1 MGNVYLTKNILTT
14 ILNESAIDCGTELTN
29 EFASIRNDMLYL
41 RTNNLKTFSA
51 GIEKFIN
58 NLEWFII
65 EFENV
70 LSDKVIRELQLAISV
85 AKEEKFLARGREIK
99 LELAKLYAKKEK
111 LSEKERERKLKFY
124 KYLINKPFYDVEDKI
139 VILNEEI
146 ESLESFLQDFG
157 SDISIK
163 LKSELINRLRA
174 KAMEKRKLEKG
185 HKQENIKL
193 TTFLDEQNE
202 EITMK

>member
-14 ILNESAIDCGTELTN
+14 ILNEAVMDCGTELTN
-29 EFASIRNDMLYL
+29 EFASIKNDMLYL

-51 GIEKFIN
+51 GIEKLIN

-65 EFENV
+65 EFGNM

-99 LELAKLYAKKEK
+99 LELAKLYAQKEK

-124 KYLINKPFYDVEDKI
+124 KYLINKPFYDIEDKI
-139 VILNEEI
+139 VILDKEI
-146 ESLESFLQDFG
+146 KCLESFLQDFG
-157 SDISIK
+157 SDVSIK
-163 LKSELINRLRA
+163 LKSELINRLRV
-174 KAMEKRKLEKG
+174 KAMEKKKLEKG
-185 HKQENIKL
+185 HKQENKNL
-193 TTFLDEQNE
+193 TTFLNEQNE
-202 EITMK
+202 EIPMK